1 VTETRTIDQL
11 VEHAL
16 ADPEPEI
23 TTEEWE
29 RRKNEARRQLEERY
43 ADEIAAEEK
52 ARAETQAART
62 TTQEGDA
69 MATKRVKFTGYLEVP
84 AGVDMDLGY
93 EVTIT
98 RGRGEVTGKGDKL
111 TRKDS
116 GESTVTKTFNVT
128 LDPDATTIG
137 QITKPE
143 GPLEREL
150 AEATAE

>member
-1 VTETRTIDQL
+1 VTETRTLDQL

-16 ADPEPEI
+16 AEPATEI

-62 TTQEGDA
+62 TTQEGEG
-69 MATKRVKFTGYLEVP
+69 MAHKRVQFTGYLEVP

-98 RGRGEVTGKGDKL
+98 RGKGEVTQKGEKL

-116 GESTVTKTFNVT
+116 GESTVTNTFTVT
-128 LDPDATTIG
+128 LDPDETAIG
-137 QITKPE
+137 KITAPE

-150 AEATAE
+150 AEAAAE